1 MMWPSAGR
9 MWMASISS
17 SVRMA
22 ALTAL
27 PDGGWMALPRKSLGW
42 PSSSIST
49 RSTRSSSVVRRIS
62 GSV

>member
-1 MMWPSAGR
+1 MMWPSPGR

-17 SVRMA
+17 KVRTA

-27 PDGGWMALPRKSLGW
+27 LEGGWMARPRNSLGW